1 MIAYRLAALAVVAS
15 ANAAPAQAPRALI
28 VDRRPAGEDRQRNLS
43 ASVFSCSYG
52 IRVLSDDGRSRKRLD
67 ALEAALRASSSA
79 RRLAQRPVVVRSYQ
93 VFFNSAAAQMDQ
105 ALSIGVA
112 SVNGGAGFV
121 GRSAAAPK
129 CSRDKTPDGWFD
141 PAETTNGNPPFVV
154 EIEADVA
161 GKPLSVRSVHS
172 PTEALRV
179 PATAFSSKAKKNFA
193 EGQAG
198 LEVDRAID
206 EANARF
212 VSKVASLN

>member
-1 MIAYRLAALAVVAS
+1 MIAYRLAALAAVAS
-15 ANAAPAQAPRALI
+15 ASAAPAQAPRALI

-52 IRVLSDDGRSRKRLD
+52 IRVLSDEGRSRKRLV
-67 ALEAALRASSSA
+67 ALDAALRSSSLA
-79 RRLAQRPVVVRSYQ
+79 RRLEQPVVVRSYQ
-93 VFFNSAAAQMDQ
+93 VFFNSAAAQMNQ

-129 CSRDKTPDGWFD
+129 CGRDKTPDGWFD
-141 PAETTNGNPPFVV
+141 PAETTNGNPPLVV
-154 EIEADVA
+154 EIEAEVA

-172 PTEALRV
+172 PAEALRV

-212 VSKVASLN
+212 VSKAASLR